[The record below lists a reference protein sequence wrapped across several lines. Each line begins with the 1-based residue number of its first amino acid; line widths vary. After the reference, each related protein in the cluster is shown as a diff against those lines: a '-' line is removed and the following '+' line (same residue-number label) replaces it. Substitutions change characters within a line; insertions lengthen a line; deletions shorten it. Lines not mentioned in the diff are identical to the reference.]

1 MTSIKHLLE
10 EYVSLLVSYW
20 GNLESLSK
28 SDPTGSLKVDWLQAN
43 WELIVEGLLP
53 DASIVLEPYGDG
65 ADCNGESSRV
75 LYPDRI
81 PNHRLV
87 CTSLNGHML
96 YDFLNHKELGISE
109 EEIIFDRFVCIGKD
123 GWYYEALPFDKVLGE
138 YTGEYVVIEFNKID
152 VQLQQIQEG

>member
-10 EYVSLLVSYW
+10 EYVNLLVSYW

-28 SDPTGSLKVDWLQAN
+28 NDPTGSLRVDWLQAN
-43 WELIVEGLLP
+43 WDLIVEGLLA
-53 DASIVLEPYGDG
+53 DAGIVLEPYGDG

-81 PNHRLV
+81 PNHKLV
-87 CTSLNGHML
+87 CTSLSGHIL
-96 YDFLNHKELGISE
+96 YDFLNHKELNISK

-123 GWYYEALPFDKVLGE
+123 GWYYEAPPFDKILGE
-138 YTGEYVVIEFNKID
+138 CAGECIVIKFND
-152 VQLQQIQEG
+152 VDIQLKQI